1 MQLLEYLHWSMVPN
15 VLWSNVTVVDLH
27 VIVQV
32 ASQVFGRVEVGS
44 LQMSLIRRLK
54 RSTVPYLGRAGLI
67 SQYLIHAEYNS
78 DPTDDFLWVR
88 VRRWRSNDLSIPG
101 HYPSGLL

>member
-1 MQLLEYLHWSMVPN
+1 MRLLKYLHWSMVPN

-44 LQMSLIRRLK
+44 LQMSLIRLLK
-54 RSTVPYLGRAGLI
+54 HSTVPYLGERA
-67 SQYLIHAEYNS
+67 
-78 DPTDDFLWVR
+78 
-88 VRRWRSNDLSIPG
+88 
-101 HYPSGLL
+101 

>member
-32 ASQVFGRVEVGS
+32 GS
-44 LQMSLIRRLK
+44 LQMSLMRLLQC
-54 RSTVPYLGRAGLI
+54 STMPYLGERA
-67 SQYLIHAEYNS
+67 
-78 DPTDDFLWVR
+78 
-88 VRRWRSNDLSIPG
+88 
-101 HYPSGLL
+101 

>member
-1 MQLLEYLHWSMVPN
+1 MVPN

-78 DPTDDFLWVR
+78 DPTDDFLWAR
-88 VRRWRSNDLSIPG
+88 VRRW
-101 HYPSGLL
+101 